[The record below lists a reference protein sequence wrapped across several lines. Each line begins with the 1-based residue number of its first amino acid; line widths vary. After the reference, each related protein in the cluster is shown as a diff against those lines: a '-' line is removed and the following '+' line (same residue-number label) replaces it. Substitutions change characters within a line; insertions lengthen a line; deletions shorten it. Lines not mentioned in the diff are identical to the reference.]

1 MSNDWDSVNV
11 LPAGERLVLLATMMR
26 MASFCGRGTLVV
38 TPELAALGE
47 TFSPAPFL
55 HYPSPLPPLLPP
67 RVPDP
72 FLRFLL
78 LLPLLLLRLYH
89 SCSAHSAAA
98 VRISSTITT
107 AAFPVYLP
115 SSFSSFSFPPS
126 PFIFNTVSFI
136 LPLPSFSFHHF
147 RHSFLFGVLLLFVF
161 FLSLFPSLFTS
172 SFSPPSLPP
181 PLPLLLFLF
190 SL

>member
-1 MSNDWDSVNV
+1 M
-11 LPAGERLVLLATMMR
+11 LLATMMR

-78 LLPLLLLRLYH
+78 LLPLLLLRLFH

-107 AAFPVYLP
+107 AASPVYLP

-161 FLSLFPSLFTS
+161 FFFLS
-172 SFSPPSLPP
+172 SPHYLLLHPHHHHF
-181 PLPLLLFLF
+181 LLLFLF
-190 SL
+190 FYSFSLSNLILRFNPSR